1 VNNSRENIKDIDS
14 KVKIL
19 TCYYKPWRL
28 PKETIFFPIQAGKA
42 FSRYKLKM
50 QGDDTGDNIGDKNS
64 TLSEFTAWY
73 WGWKNIKTLH
83 PNIEYIGLSHYRRFF
98 ALDKSSEEHTPINR
112 YKIPIME
119 DYEKMII
126 QKLEDKDIILVRPL
140 TFADTIKKQY
150 AIEHD
155 ISDYYCMHDIVH
167 EICPEYDNSFLHFF
181 ENNRTISL
189 YCLFI
194 ARYELFHLYF
204 EWLFPL
210 LFEAEKRIDFSNRNT
225 YQKRAIAFLAE
236 RLLNV
241 YVLHHKLKVVYE
253 PIYYITNLE
262 EYIESKTG
270 IKTFLKRIIRHEH
283 HK

>member
-1 VNNSRENIKDIDS
+1 MNTS

-28 PKETIFFPIQAGKA
+28 PKENIFFPIQAGKA

-50 QGDDTGDNIGDKNS
+50 QGDDTGDNISGKNA

-73 WGWKNIKTLH
+73 WGWKNIKNFY

-98 ALDKSSEEHTPINR
+98 ALDKSSEIHTPIDR
-112 YKIPIME
+112 YKIPRMKN
-119 DYEKMII
+119 YEELII
-126 QKLEDKDIILVRPL
+126 QKLEDKDIILTRSM

-150 AIEHD
+150 EIEHD
-155 ISDYYCMHDIVH
+155 ISDYYCIKDIVH
-167 EICPEYDNSFLHFF
+167 KICPEYDDSFLYFF
-181 ENNRTISL
+181 ENNKTISL

-194 ARYELFHLYF
+194 ARYELFHQYF

-241 YVLHHKLKVVYE
+241 YVLHHKLRVVYE

-270 IKTFLKRIIRHEH
+270 IKAFLKRIIRHEH

>member
-1 VNNSRENIKDIDS
+1 MYLEVVRDTDS

-28 PKETIFFPIQAGKA
+28 PKENIFFPIQAGKTV
-42 FSRYKLKM
+42 SRYKLRM
-50 QGDDTGDNIGDKNS
+50 QGDDTGDNISDKNA
-64 TLSEFTAWY
+64 TFSEFTAWY
-73 WGWKNIKTLH
+73 WGWKKIKTLY

-98 ALDKSSEEHTPINR
+98 ALDESTAEQIQIDR
-112 YKIPIME
+112 YRIPRME
-119 DYEKMII
+119 DYENLII
-126 QKLEDKDIILVRPL
+126 QKLEDKDIILVRTM

-150 AIEHD
+150 EIEHD
-155 ISDYYCMHDIVH
+155 GSDYYCIKDIMH
-167 EICPEYDNSFLHFF
+167 EICPEYDDSFLHFF
-181 ENNRTISL
+181 EGNKTISL
-189 YCLFI
+189 YCIFI
-194 ARYELFHLYF
+194 ARYELFDQYF

-210 LFEAEKRIDFSNRNT
+210 LFEAEKRMDFSNHNT

-270 IKTFLKRIIRHEH
+270 IKTFIKRIIRHEH